1 MSKLKMLITQASFIS
16 VGILSGVAVYQLI
29 CRLIG
34 DTCYFEWYFNL
45 SVIFTGL
52 LCSLPSLLLTG
63 ENVKNYKVKMAVHF
77 LILFIAVSLLGLL
90 FKWYST
96 LIGYLAVIGIFIAVY
111 AFTWFTMLW
120 IYKKDD
126 KKINSALDA
135 IRDKE

>member
-16 VGILSGVAVYQLI
+16 FGILSGVGVYQLV
-29 CRLIG
+29 CHLIG

-45 SVIFTGL
+45 SVIFTGI
-52 LCSLPSLLLTG
+52 LCSLPSLLLAG
-63 ENVKNYKVKMAVHF
+63 ENVKKYKIKLALHF
-77 LILFIAVSLLGLL
+77 IILFITVSILGLL

-96 LIGYLAVIGIFIAVY
+96 LTGYLAVVGIFIAVY
-111 AFTWFTMLW
+111 AFTWITMLW

-126 KKINSALDA
+126 KEINSALDA